1 MTTDDMAKKS
11 WIAREE
17 KRRELYEKHKEER
30 QRLKEEEKWVELQK
44 LPRNSSPVRQ
54 NNRCALCGRVRGF
67 MRKFGVCR
75 ICFRELALEGKIP
88 GIRKASW

>member
-1 MTTDDMAKKS
+1 MAKKS

-17 KRRELYEKHKEER
+17 KREELYEKYKEKR
-30 QRLKEEEKWVELQK
+30 QRLMRREVGGTSEAS
-44 LPRNSSPVRQ
+44 RNSSPVRQ
-54 NNRCALCGRVRGF
+54 NNRCELCGRVRGYL
-67 MRKFGVCR
+67 RKFGVCR

>member
-1 MTTDDMAKKS
+1 MAKKS

-17 KRRELYEKHKEER
+17 KREELYEKYKEKR
-30 QRLKEEEKWVELQK
+30 QKLKEEGKWTELQK
-44 LPRNSSPVRQ
+44 LPRDSSPVRQ
-54 NNRCALCGRVRGF
+54 NNRCRLCGRQRGYL
-67 MRKFGVCR
+67 RKFGVCR